1 MSQKTNYFEDMRL
14 LIVITGG
21 VSAYKT
27 LDLIRLLKNSGA
39 TVNCIMTEA
48 AENFVTPLSVSSI
61 SGEPVKKHLFAST
74 NESEMD
80 HIRLSRE
87 ADLVI
92 VAPATANFMAK
103 MANGH
108 ADDLA
113 SAILLATDTPVVIAP
128 AMNKQ
133 MWSHSATQRNLKTLL
148 NDGIFVFGPD
158 YGSLACGEIGP
169 GRMLEPQ
176 ALLERIENHFVSSV
190 NYSLSGIKILV
201 TSGPTHEAIDP
212 VRYLGNISSGKQG
225 HSIAKVL
232 AQRGADVVLIS
243 GPTKELK
250 PDGLTIRDVK
260 SAQEMLAA
268 TEKELPVDIAICVAA
283 VSDWRVAADSS
294 TKIKKNGKSLELKL
308 VENPDILS
316 FLARSNS
323 KRPKLVIGF
332 AAETQK
338 NKTKLIEIAEEK
350 RIVKGC
356 DWILANDVSSNTESL
371 GGDLNTVHLITPAG
385 NTSWPTIHKHKI
397 AEKLAEQ
404 ISEYISASVPA
415 A

>member
-1 MSQKTNYFEDMRL
+1 MRL

-283 VSDWRVAADSS
+283 VSDWRVGAGSS